1 MRATERGREGGRAI
15 EREPCIE
22 RAIERKSQKTI
33 ENESH
38 RAIERENHRERTS
51 YCSWYSENPHPQQ
64 YTLYVPAEEQ
74 ACCGECGVLCDG
86 DLIRGAVQV
95 HE

>member
-38 RAIERENHRERTS
+38 RAIERENHREKDQLLLLVLGEPPPAVHPVRT
-51 YCSWYSENPHPQQ
+51 
-64 YTLYVPAEEQ
+64 
-74 ACCGECGVLCDG
+74 G
-86 DLIRGAVQV
+86 
-95 HE
+95 